1 MTAARWRTPL
11 QNATARRSRMRV
23 LVTGAT
29 GFVGGAVCRALI
41 GAGHSVLGFT
51 RSGTRTGRLT
61 ALGVEV
67 HTGDMRNPRTYQ
79 PLVTDVDAVVHA
91 AQLGYQG
98 RFTDQKAAELRSADA
113 VMTRILADA
122 CQDKAVRLMY
132 TSSCFVYGDRGD
144 EWITEETP
152 FAPSPLG
159 AAHAAGV
166 EHLRARVRE
175 GLDAVIVAPGF
186 VYGPGGIFAS
196 SFYDQA
202 RKGRLMVIGN
212 GRNFWSCI
220 QVDDLAAAYVT
231 AIEQAKPG
239 AEYNV
244 VDGEPLHL
252 RELVDAV
259 TDGMGRS
266 RVGSIPPPI
275 IGLMIG
281 RPLVDS
287 LITSFRIG
295 NDKIRRE
302 LGWAPRFP
310 SVRDGLPGTLSALAA
325 AR

>member
-1 MTAARWRTPL
+1 MK
-11 QNATARRSRMRV
+11 V

-29 GFVGGAVCRALI
+29 GFVGSAVCRALI
-41 GAGHSVLGFT
+41 AAGHSVLGFT
-51 RSGTRTGRLT
+51 RPGSQAAGRIS

-67 HTGDMRNPRTYQ
+67 HTGDMRNPGTYQ
-79 PLVTDVDAVVHA
+79 PLVADVDTVVHA
-91 AQLGYQG
+91 AQLRYRG

-113 VMTRILADA
+113 IMTRTLADA
-122 CQDKAVRLMY
+122 CQDKAVRLVY

-159 AAHAAGV
+159 AAHTAGV
-166 EHLRARVRE
+166 KELRTRVRD
-175 GLDAVIVAPGF
+175 GLDAVVVAPGF

-202 RKGRLMVIGN
+202 RKGRLMVIGSGN
-212 GRNFWSCI
+212 NFWSCI
-220 QVDDLAAAYVT
+220 QVDDLAAAYV
-231 AIEQAKPG
+231 AVIERAQTG

-244 VDGEPLHL
+244 VDGTPLHF
-252 RELVDAV
+252 RELVDVV

-266 RVGSIPPPI
+266 RVGTIPPAI

-295 NDKIRRE
+295 NDKIRGE
-302 LGWAPRFP
+302 LEWAPHFP
-310 SVRDGLPGTLSALAA
+310 SVREGLPNTLSALAA
-325 AR
+325 SR